1 MELRDLAYF
10 EAIAELS
17 HVGLAAERLGRSK
30 PALTKCIRRMEAV
43 LGTPLFRRQGRGIV
57 ITPAGAILL
66 EQARRLRATSEEA
79 LRDIGNFI
87 QGQVGKVRVGTGPT
101 VAEFI
106 MPKICGRL
114 IADLPGIQVE
124 LMVELG
130 DHVRKALREDRL
142 DLIISTIL
150 PTDAQEFDVELVTAD
165 MVVVVGARENALCAQ
180 PATIDQLLGRK
191 WVLSSPSAATRR
203 WLDWTFAVHNHP
215 PPQAQIESNSMQ
227 VLPALIGGTDL
238 LGFVPR
244 SYLSPSQ
251 PASRL
256 MEIVCPATTMSR
268 PIGILYRK
276 GGYLSPSAARLVAV
290 ARDVG
295 IS

>member
-43 LGTPLFRRQGRGIV
+43 LGTSLFRRQGRGIV

-114 IADLPGIQVE
+114 MADLPGIQVE

-130 DHVRKALREDRL
+130 DFVRNSYYRHSNFDCHCFHVRSSWTSRA
-142 DLIISTIL
+142 
-150 PTDAQEFDVELVTAD
+150 
-165 MVVVVGARENALCAQ
+165 
-180 PATIDQLLGRK
+180 ATCLLG
-191 WVLSSPSAATRR
+191 
-203 WLDWTFAVHNHP
+203 H
-215 PPQAQIESNSMQ
+215 
-227 VLPALIGGTDL
+227 
-238 LGFVPR
+238 
-244 SYLSPSQ
+244 
-251 PASRL
+251 
-256 MEIVCPATTMSR
+256 
-268 PIGILYRK
+268 
-276 GGYLSPSAARLVAV
+276 
-290 ARDVG
+290 
-295 IS
+295 

>member
-57 ITPAGAILL
+57 ITPAGQILL
-66 EQARRLRATSEEA
+66 EQARRFRATSEEA
-79 LRDIGNFI
+79 LRDIGDFI
-87 QGQVGKVRVGTGPT
+87 QGNVGKVRVGTGPT

-106 MPKICGRL
+106 MPKVCGRL
-114 IADLPGIQVE
+114 MADLPGLQVE

-142 DLIISTIL
+142 DLVISTIL
-150 PTDAQEFDVELVTAD
+150 PTDALEFDVELVTAD
-165 MVVVVGARENALCAQ
+165 TVVVVGSEGNPLCARPQ
-180 PATIDQLLGRK
+180 ALAALLGRT
-191 WVLSSPSAATRR
+191 WVLSSPSAATRQ
-203 WLDWTFAVHNHP
+203 WLNWAFAVHNHP
-215 PPQAQIESNSMQ
+215 PPQVQIESNSMQ
-227 VLPALIGGTDL
+227 VLPALISGTDL

-244 SYLSPSQ
+244 SYLRPSQ

-256 MEIVCPATTMSR
+256 SEIVCAETTMSR

-295 IS
+295 I

>member
-114 IADLPGIQVE
+114 MADLPGIQVE

-130 DHVRKALREDRL
+130 DFVRNALREDRL
-142 DLIISTIL
+142 DLVISTIL
-150 PTDAQEFDVELVTAD
+150 PTDAREFDVELITEDTVI
-165 MVVVVGARENALCAQ
+165 VVGSEDNPLCAA
-180 PATIDQLLGRK
+180 PVKIGQLLGRK

-203 WLDWTFAVHNHP
+203 WLDWAFAIHNYP
-215 PPQAQIESNSMQ
+215 PPEVQIESNSMQ
-227 VLPALIGGTDL
+227 VLPALIRGTDL

-244 SYLSPSQ
+244 SYLNPRQ
-251 PASRL
+251 PMSRL
-256 MEIVCPATTMSR
+256 KEIVCPETTMSR

-276 GGYLSPSAARLVAV
+276 GGYLSPSAARLVDV
-290 ARDVG
+290 ARHVK
-295 IS
+295 I